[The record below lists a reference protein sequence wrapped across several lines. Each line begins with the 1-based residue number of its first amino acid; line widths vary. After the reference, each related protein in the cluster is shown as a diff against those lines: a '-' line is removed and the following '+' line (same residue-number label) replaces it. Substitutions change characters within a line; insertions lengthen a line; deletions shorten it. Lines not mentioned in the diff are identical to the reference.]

1 MTRRKD
7 TVRAD
12 GLIERACLEAGASD
26 FGPDGWREGYDELL
40 RAMATDLVSDEAAVG
55 AIEGLVVGRLAR
67 RLRIEAWLA
76 AHPDPH
82 PQPVEGPVVIV
93 GLPRSGTTA
102 VHYLLAIDP
111 RLRYLRSWELKDPV
125 PPPSLATEAEDPRRR
140 GEVRTSD
147 VRHIQV
153 AGGPVEDSPIHE
165 LCFHHGELALPL
177 PSYTSWWRT
186 ADHSA
191 AFVYHDRILRML
203 HRNRPPCLWL
213 LKMPTYLFQLA
224 DLVATYPG
232 ARFVM
237 THRDPAV
244 ALPSTCSTI
253 LDSRARRV
261 PGWIP
266 DPLELGRQVLD
277 HFADGMRRAVEA
289 RTRLGLNRF
298 VDVGQAEMET
308 DAVAVAERIYGFLGL
323 ELDSEVRSAMA
334 GWARRNRRGSRGEH
348 VYRAEDYGL
357 SDASIRRRFSGYLD
371 EFGGLC

>member
-1 MTRRKD
+1 MT
-7 TVRAD
+7 AD
-12 GLIERACLEAGASD
+12 AEGLIERACLESGASD
-26 FGPDGWREGYDELL
+26 LGPDGWREGFDELL
-40 RAMATDLVSDEAAVG
+40 RAMATDLRNDAATVE
-55 AIEGLVVGRLAR
+55 AIEGLIVGRLVR

-76 AHPDPH
+76 THPDPS

-93 GLPRSGTTA
+93 GLPRSATTA
-102 VHYLLAIDP
+102 VHYLLATDP

-125 PPPSLATEAEDPRRR
+125 PPPSVATEAEDARRL
-140 GEVRTSD
+140 GEIRSSD

-165 LCFHHGELALPL
+165 MCFHHGELALPL
-177 PSYTSWWRT
+177 PSYTAWWRT

-203 HRNRPPCLWL
+203 HRHRPPRLWL

-224 DLVATYPG
+224 DIAATYPG

-237 THRDPAV
+237 THRDPVV
-244 ALPSTCSTI
+244 ALPSTCSTV

-261 PGWIP
+261 PGWVP

-277 HFADGMRRAVEA
+277 HFADGMGRAVEA
-289 RTRLGLNRF
+289 RRRLDLHRF
-298 VDVGQAEMET
+298 IDVGQRQVEA

-323 ELDSEVRSAMA
+323 ELGAELRSGMA
-334 GWARRNRRGSRGEH
+334 SWARRNRRGSRGDH

-357 SDASIRRRFSGYLD
+357 SGASIRHRFSGYLD
-371 EFGGLC
+371 EFGGFC

>member
-1 MTRRKD
+1 MTRWKD

-12 GLIERACLEAGASD
+12 GLIDRACLESGASD
-26 FGPDGWREGYDELL
+26 LGPDGWREGFDQLL
-40 RAMATDLVSDEAAVG
+40 LALATDLRDDAATME
-55 AIEGLVVGRLAR
+55 AIEGLIVGRLVK
-67 RLRIEAWLA
+67 RLRTEAWLA
-76 AHPDPH
+76 THPDPD

-93 GLPRSGTTA
+93 GLPRSSTTA
-102 VHYLLAIDP
+102 VHYLLAADP

-125 PPPSLATEAEDPRRR
+125 PPPAVATEAEDPRRLS
-140 GEVRTSD
+140 EVRASD

-153 AGGPVEDSPIHE
+153 AGGPVEDSAIHE
-165 LCFHHGELALPL
+165 MCFHHGELALPL

-203 HRNRPPCLWL
+203 HRDRPPHLWL

-253 LDSRARRV
+253 LESRARRV
-261 PGWIP
+261 PGWLP
-266 DPLELGRQVLD
+266 DPIELGSQVLD
-277 HFADGMRRAVEA
+277 HFAEGMRRAVEA
-289 RTRLGLNRF
+289 RRTLGRHRF
-298 VDVGQAEMET
+298 LDVGQRQVET
-308 DAVAVAERIYGFLGL
+308 DAVAVAERVYEFLGL
-323 ELDSEVRSAMA
+323 ELGQELRTAMA
-334 GWARRNRRGSRGEH
+334 SWTQHNRRGSRGEH

-357 SDASIRRRFSGYLD
+357 SVASIRRRFSSYLD
-371 EFGGLC
+371 EFGGFC